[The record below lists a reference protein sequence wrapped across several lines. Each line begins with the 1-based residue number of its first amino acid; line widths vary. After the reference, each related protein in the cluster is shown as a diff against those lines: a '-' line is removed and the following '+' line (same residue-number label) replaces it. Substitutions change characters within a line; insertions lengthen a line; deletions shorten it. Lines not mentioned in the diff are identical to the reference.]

1 MEERKMTFGDTF
13 TFKGTRFESKDLHVS
28 PAILDYLFGASRAEE
43 IVKSYQKRMED
54 TTKVYR
60 RPKPKS
66 VLVNGDYT
74 TVVWKDG
81 THTVVKR
88 MEGDE
93 YDFEKAILYAIIKH
107 SYTTSSS
114 DLCKY
119 LGEFT
124 NCKTIKTPPTSK
136 STTKKEKGKKKSE
149 P

>member
-1 MEERKMTFGDTF
+1 MEERKMTFGDA
-13 TFKGTRFESKDLHVS
+13 FKKSRFEAKNLHIS
-28 PAILDYLFGASRAEE
+28 PELLDYVFGVPTAEE
-43 IVKSYQKRMED
+43 LVKAYKKRMGD
-54 TTKVYR
+54 ATKLYR
-60 RPKPKS
+60 RPHPKN

-81 THTVVKR
+81 SATVVKR
-88 MEGDE
+88 EKDE
-93 YDFEKAILYAIIKH
+93 PYDFDKAILYAIIKH

-124 NCKTIKTPPTSK
+124 NCKTVKTPPTSK